1 MKFLIQILFILVIFF
16 KTGNLLSDNYLFNV
30 NNILLEK
37 KDNKSINQLADQAIK
52 EAFDQLLKRIIL
64 KEDIKNLSNLNL
76 TEVKELVSFYNVSK
90 IPKGERNKIN
100 FSITFD
106 KDKMHQL
113 LFKKRVAYSDIK
125 DKEIYILPILIKENE
140 IFIFS
145 NNFFYENWN
154 KSNKDELIEFILPL
168 ENIEIIQNIFKS
180 RENLFNLDLNEL
192 LNEYTNKNI
201 AIVLIQNMNNSETKV
216 YLKSRIQNKVISKN
230 INIKTNNSNDLVSK
244 NKVIF
249 GIKDE
254 LKNLIK
260 SQNLIDIRT
269 PSFLNVKIILNK
281 KNNLLLFNSKIKK
294 MDFVENIFIQEFG
307 KNYVNLKIKYLG
319 KLEKMKRQLKDE
331 GINLEFKN
339 DQWIMKFL

>member
-1 MKFLIQILFILVIFF
+1 M
-16 KTGNLLSDNYLFNV
+16 
-30 NNILLEK
+30 
-37 KDNKSINQLADQAIK
+37 
-52 EAFDQLLKRIIL
+52 
-64 KEDIKNLSNLNL
+64 
-76 TEVKELVSFYNVSK
+76 
-90 IPKGERNKIN
+90 
-100 FSITFD
+100 
-106 KDKMHQL
+106 
-113 LFKKRVAYSDIK
+113 
-125 DKEIYILPILIKENE
+125 
-140 IFIFS
+140 
-145 NNFFYENWN
+145 
-154 KSNKDELIEFILPL
+154 IEFILPL